1 MKSKPRIRREAR
13 LMIAGY
19 ALVLLF
25 TLAVSPVLFWVV
37 EKVVWVLLACFFL
50 VAVAAMAVVFLPL
63 LLFLPL
69 LIFF

>member
-1 MKSKPRIRREAR
+1 MQGEE
-13 LMIAGY
+13 
-19 ALVLLF
+19 VL
-25 TLAVSPVLFWVV
+25 PVLFWVV

-69 LIFF
+69 LIFY